1 MPSTKRVLAVALAAF
16 AFCATWFA
24 PRLARATILPACELR
39 EQLSL
44 APAPAPLAAPHV
56 RLGPTVDD
64 DAADTSRSSIEDE
77 AAAPPCDDITD
88 VPGLAPMSDA
98 RGATVI
104 APPRIH
110 AFDGGNIEATL
121 QWFQLDVA
129 VTPADEARSSAPA
142 IGAGPGLVAVL
153 QNTVPTLGPAPH
165 PALVPAYPP
174 PGGGPQS
181 GVRRGIE
188 HPPR

>member
-1 MPSTKRVLAVALAAF
+1 VPSTKRVLAVALAAF

-39 EQLSL
+39 EQISL
-44 APAPAPLAAPHV
+44 GPAPAPTQAPRLH
-56 RLGPTVDD
+56 LGPTVDD
-64 DAADTSRSSIEDE
+64 DTADPSSIVDE
-77 AAAPPCDDITD
+77 TPAPPCDEITD

-104 APPRIH
+104 APPRIRGV
-110 AFDGGNIEATL
+110 DGGKIEASP
-121 QWFQLDVA
+121 QCFQLDVA
-129 VTPADEARSSAPA
+129 VSVADEARTSAHA
-142 IGAGPGLVAVL
+142 FVAGPGIVAVL
-153 QNTVPTLGPAPH
+153 HHTVPTLGPAPH
-165 PALVPAYPP
+165 PALVLAYPP
-174 PGGGPQS
+174 PGGGPLS